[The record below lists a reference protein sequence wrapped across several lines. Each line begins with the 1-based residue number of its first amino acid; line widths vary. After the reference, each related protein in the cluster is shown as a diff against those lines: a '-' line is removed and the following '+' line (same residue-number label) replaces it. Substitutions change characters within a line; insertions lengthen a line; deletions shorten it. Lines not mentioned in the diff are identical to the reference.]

1 MRIFLTGGRG
11 MVGRNFLEHPT
22 ARSHDIL
29 APDSTE
35 LDLRD
40 AAAVHRWLAANAPDI
55 IVHAAGKVGGIQ
67 ANLREPVAFLV
78 DNLDIGRNLVLA
90 ARTCGV
96 KALLNLG
103 SSCMYP
109 RDAANPLREEQI
121 LHGELEPTNEGY
133 ALAKIAVTKLCEYIT
148 RENAEY
154 QYKTLIPCN
163 IYGRHD
169 KFAPASAHMLPS
181 IIRKLHE
188 AKTGGLEQVEIWG
201 SGEARREFMY
211 AGDLADCMWRAVE
224 QFESLPPL
232 MNAGLGRDWTVNQ
245 YYAIAARV
253 IGYSGGFTHDL
264 TKPVGM
270 LQKLVSIE
278 RSSRWGWHAAT
289 PLEKGIE
296 ITYDYYLKGPDR

>member
-1 MRIFLTGGRG
+1 MRILLTGGRG
-11 MVGRNFLEHPT
+11 MVGRNFLEHPK
-22 ARSHDIL
+22 ARDHDIQ
-29 APDSTE
+29 APGSAE

-40 AAAVHRWLAANAPDI
+40 AAAVRSWLAASPPDI
-55 IVHAAGKVGGIQ
+55 IIHAAGRVGGIQ

-90 ARTCGV
+90 AREYGV

-109 RDAANPLREEQI
+109 RNGTNPLHEELI
-121 LHGELEPTNEGY
+121 LQGELEPTNEGY
-133 ALAKIAVTKLCEYIT
+133 ALAKITVAKLCEYIT
-148 RENAEY
+148 RETPDY

-169 KFAPASAHMLPS
+169 KFSPDSAHMLPS

-188 AKTGGLEQVEIWG
+188 AKTSGRTEVEIWG

-232 MNAGLGRDWTVNQ
+232 MNVGLGRDWTVNE

-253 IGYSGGFTHDL
+253 IGYSGRFTHDL

-278 RSSRWGWHAAT
+278 RSARWGWCAKT

-296 ITYDYYLKGPDR
+296 ITYDHYLKGPDR